1 MKTSLAVASPANTVM
16 HRLDALSKL
25 VALLCLSL
33 LTMHI
38 NEVVPSFIVLF
49 CLLVLCM
56 FTGNREKLVR
66 RFLFIGSFA
75 LPLFILTT
83 LSAPQGGER
92 FDLGLFTVSTSAIEA
107 GIVVSFRMI
116 ILFLSSMVYI
126 ETTNPRHFLVMLTHY
141 IKLPYRFVFGVSVAL
156 AFVPLLEEEAKMAI
170 AARKLRRGKSPQRM
184 GEFIEMWK
192 GSLLSIFTGAIRRI
206 SITAGAM
213 DAKGFGAYPT
223 RTYVTIPKIQASGY
237 CVMILSVLSL
247 CFLWGIV

>member
-1 MKTSLAVASPANTVM
+1 MKTSLALAIPSNTFL

-25 VALLCLSL
+25 VALLCVSII
-33 LTMHI
+33 TMRI
-38 NEVVPSFIVLF
+38 NEMVPSIIVLF
-49 CLLVLCM
+49 CLMVLCL
-56 FTGNREKLVR
+56 FVGSREKLIR

-75 LPLFILTT
+75 LPLFILTM
-83 LSAPQGGER
+83 LAAPQGGER
-92 FDLGLFTVSTSAIEA
+92 AIEA

-156 AFVPLLEEEAKMAI
+156 SFVPLLEQEAKMAS
-170 AARKLRRGKSPQRM
+170 AARKLRRGKAPQRLV
-184 GEFIEMWK
+184 EVIDMWK

-223 RTYVTIPKIQASGY
+223 RTYVSIPKIQTSGY
-237 CVMILSVLSL
+237 CVMIISVLSL
-247 CFLWGIV
+247 CFLWITV

>member
-1 MKTSLAVASPANTVM
+1 MKTSLAVASPCNTLL

-25 VALLCLSL
+25 VALLCLSI

-38 NEVVPSFIVLF
+38 NEGVPSFIVLL
-49 CLLVLCM
+49 CLLGLCM
-56 FTGNREKLVR
+56 FAGNKEKLIS
-66 RFLFIGSFA
+66 RFLFIGAFA
-75 LPLFILTT
+75 LPLFILTM

-92 FDLGLFTVSTSAIEA
+92 FNLGLFTVSSAAIEA

-141 IKLPYRFVFGVSVAL
+141 VKLPYRFVFGVSVAL
-156 AFVPLLEEEAKMAI
+156 SFVPLLEEEAKMAI
-170 AARKLRRGKSPQRM
+170 AARKLRHGKAPQRI
-184 GEFIEMWK
+184 GEVIDLWK

-206 SITAGAM
+206 STTSGAM

-223 RTYVTIPKIQASGY
+223 RTYVTIPKIHASGY
-237 CVMILSVLSL
+237 FVMILSVVSL
-247 CFLWGIV
+247 CFLWGFV

>member
-1 MKTSLAVASPANTVM
+1 MKTSLALAIPANTFM

-25 VALLCLSL
+25 VALLCLSIL
-33 LTMHI
+33 IMHI
-38 NEVVPSFIVLF
+38 NEAVPSVIVLF
-49 CLLVLCM
+49 CLLVLGL
-56 FTGNREKLVR
+56 FAGNSEKLLR

-75 LPLFILTT
+75 LPLFILTM
-83 LSAPQGGER
+83 LSAPQGGES
-92 FDLGLFTVSTSAIEA
+92 FDLGLFSVSTAAIEA

-141 IKLPYRFVFGVSVAL
+141 VKLPYRFVFGVSVAL
-156 AFVPLLEEEAKMAI
+156 SFVPLLEEEAKMAI
-170 AARKLRRGKSPQRM
+170 AARKLRRGKAPQRL
-184 GEFIEMWK
+184 GEVIDLWK

-223 RTYVTIPKIQASGY
+223 RTYVSIPKIQASGY
-237 CVMILSVLSL
+237 CVMVISVLSL
-247 CFLWGIV
+247 CLLWGMV